1 MKSPGLPLF
10 ILLAAVAAA
19 QPAPPAVRA
28 SGEGVVYAKPDLAK
42 IDIGVVTQAATAEA
56 AAAQNAAQLQPVL
69 AKLRNVLG
77 QSTDIR
83 TISYSLNPVYQY
95 PKNGG
100 KPTIDGYSAAN
111 IVEATVDD
119 LANVGKAIDVAAG
132 GGANEIRSLQFTVK
146 DDRAYRTEALR
157 QAVQQAR
164 TNAEA
169 MAGAMGLK
177 LGKLLLLEQSGS
189 QEPRP
194 MPMTMN
200 ARLAA
205 ATPVEAEPIAVR
217 ASVTLTIAVE

>member
-1 MKSPGLPLF
+1 MKSYRLFLF
-10 ILLAAVAAA
+10 ILLAAAAAA
-19 QPAPPAVRA
+19 QPTAPAVRA
-28 SGEGVVYAKPDLAK
+28 AGEGVVYAKPDRAK

-56 AAAQNAAQLQPVL
+56 ASSQDAAQLQSVL

-95 PKNGG
+95 SKNGG
-100 KPTIDGYSAAN
+100 KPTIDGYTAAN
-111 IVEATVDD
+111 IVEVTVDD
-119 LANVGKAIDVAAG
+119 LANVGKAIDAAAG

-164 TNAEA
+164 SNAEA

-177 LGKLLLLEQSGS
+177 LGKLLLLEQSGM

-194 MPMTMN
+194 MPMAMN

-217 ASVTLTIAVE
+217 ANVTLTIAVE